1 MVVEETEWDDLMEK
15 EEVEMKVVRKEEET
29 EWDALGEE
37 IEWDGLKEVE
47 ESVVRWVGKEKGVEE
62 EQMKKELEGKKAMV
76 VEERLV
82 VAARTVVAAVKLKE
96 EELKGPLAV
105 REGERSQVV

>member
-62 EQMKKELEGKKAMV
+62 EQMKKELEGKKAMMV
-76 VEERLV
+76 VEESLV
-82 VAARTVVAAVKLKE
+82 VAAVRLKE
-96 EELKGPLAV
+96 EEWKGPLAV
-105 REGERSQVV
+105 TEGERSQVV